1 MISDELLTIWNSD
14 KSWNFTKFGFS
25 NFCNCC
31 APQFIVVG
39 SSAYEANYLMEIFSS
54 DYKPA
59 VLSNFALKPQTRWPC
74 TEAVDESL
82 PGLQARQLDSHTQ
95 ASPIQGAPR
104 YTLMS
109 PAKSDV
115 QRFGTFQPKA
125 PGSDQDFSDDSSSRY
140 NKTPKMF
147 DESIPTCSEYLK
159 TKFVGH
165 EGKLVG
171 FYTQRER
178 RNKINHLRQKLMK
191 HKMECPINKLYKG
204 RSKAARSKVR
214 FWGKFVK
221 SELAEKYADDDME
234 VYKRNALID
243 KYVTANDFQKA
254 VNVLAEY

>member
-1 MISDELLTIWNSD
+1 MISDELLSIWNSD
-14 KSWNFTKFGFS
+14 KSWNFTKFSFS
-25 NFCNCC
+25 NFCNCW
-31 APQFIVVG
+31 APKFIVVG
-39 SSAYEANYLMEIFSS
+39 SSAYEANYLTEIFSS

-59 VLSNFALKPQTRWPC
+59 LLSNFVLKPQPRLPYTHF
-74 TEAVDESL
+74 VGESL
-82 PGLQARQLDSHTQ
+82 QEWHARQLDSQTQ
-95 ASPIQGAPR
+95 ASPIQVEQR

-109 PAKSDV
+109 PTKNEF
-115 QRFGTFQPKA
+115 QKYGTFQPKA
-125 PGSDQDFSDDSSSRY
+125 PVSDQDYSHQSRY

-147 DESIPTCSEYLK
+147 DESIPTCREYLK

-165 EGKLVG
+165 EGKLIG

-214 FWGKFVK
+214 FWGKFVR
-221 SELAEKYADDDME
+221 SELAEKYAVDDTE

-243 KYVTANDFQKA
+243 KYVTAYDFQKV